1 MKIVKLDPRAC
12 TRWKY
17 ADRSSFEFGDTNSLA
32 DDIKANGQITPIFV
46 RELKNDPKFKYEVI
60 AGSRR
65 FQACL
70 NANLMIDAII
80 TDVSDSK
87 AVAIQIKENDK
98 IPLSEFSKGIAFAK
112 LKEDSKLTQEQLAEI
127 VGCSRKKIHSLLAFS
142 KIDKAIW
149 SAVGNMSKISIRSA
163 ETILTLA
170 NKSNRHKEALIEIA
184 EDIRKGAGCRRIETM
199 VADIISGK
207 TKNADEE
214 IIESSSGQVIGK
226 WKAGKLHFA
235 KDIDFDRKKLNK
247 MLVGFFKAQE

>member
-87 AVAIQIKENDK
+87 AGYYV
-98 IPLSEFSKGIAFAK
+98 
-112 LKEDSKLTQEQLAEI
+112 
-127 VGCSRKKIHSLLAFS
+127 
-142 KIDKAIW
+142 
-149 SAVGNMSKISIRSA
+149 
-163 ETILTLA
+163 
-170 NKSNRHKEALIEIA
+170 
-184 EDIRKGAGCRRIETM
+184 RKGSNVT
-199 VADIISGK
+199 
-207 TKNADEE
+207 
-214 IIESSSGQVIGK
+214 
-226 WKAGKLHFA
+226 
-235 KDIDFDRKKLNK
+235 
-247 MLVGFFKAQE
+247 